1 MGFHVGAVAPRWET
15 FKASGLPGR
24 WGDLTV
30 SLRDSIKPP
39 MPDLGRLK
47 RLGIWLP
54 VVAIALLFG
63 FVEAVDIH
71 LHRFWGGFFHEYVP
85 HWLFHTII
93 YLGAIATVAV
103 GSLFFSKYIFDL
115 IHQKDRA
122 IRRQNQELAA
132 LNAVGAAINQ
142 SLDLDAVLS
151 RALDRVLDVTGAES
165 GEIFLQEEHSGDL
178 VLHAFQGIYAEAF
191 REMTRFKQK
200 EGFPGLIAVTGVPLV
215 VHGLREDPRFLRKAV
230 KEAGFQSYAGLPL
243 RSKGKIVGVMGVFA
257 MDPGRLKAE
266 DLDLLAGLGNQIG
279 LAIEHARLYARVK
292 EMSIADER
300 RRIAREMHDGLA
312 QALGLLYLKMGEV
325 EEHATACPM
334 ECPNQDGIRLMK
346 NVAAEAYDEVRQGIF
361 GLKMVS
367 KRLGLVPALTEYLH
381 NFMEQTGIST
391 ELKVADERAARLS
404 PRVEIQL
411 IRIVQEALANVRK
424 HARAR
429 HSSILL
435 EMDERK
441 TRVTVWDDGQGF
453 DPVHVTRR
461 GVCFGLQTMQER
473 AESVGGTLTIE
484 SQPGNGTQ
492 VIVQF
497 PIQGEGV
504 ASWSP

>member
-1 MGFHVGAVAPRWET
+1 
-15 FKASGLPGR
+15 
-24 WGDLTV
+24 
-30 SLRDSIKPP
+30 

-47 RLGIWLP
+47 HLGIWLP
-54 VVAIALLFG
+54 VVAIAFLFG
-63 FVEAVDIH
+63 FIEALDVH
-71 LHRFWGGFFHEYVP
+71 LHQFWGGFFHEYVP

-93 YLGAIATVAV
+93 YLGAIGAVAV
-103 GSLFFSKYIFDL
+103 GSLVFSNYIFDL

-132 LNAVGAAINQ
+132 LNAVGAAINE

-151 RALDRVLDVTGAES
+151 RALDRVLEVTGAES

-178 VLHAFQGIYAEAF
+178 VLHAFHGIYAEAF

-215 VHGLREDPRFLRKAV
+215 VNGLREDPRFLRKAV
-230 KEAGFQSYAGLPL
+230 KDAGFQSYAGLPL

-257 MDPGRLKAE
+257 MDPGRLKSE
-266 DLDLLAGLGNQIG
+266 DLDLLAALGNQIG
-279 LAIEHARLYARVK
+279 LAIEHASLYARVK
-292 EMSIADER
+292 EMSIGEER

-312 QALGLLYLKMGEV
+312 QNLGYLHLKMEEV
-325 EEHATACPM
+325 EAKATACPM

-346 NVAAEAYDEVRQGIF
+346 SVTAEAYDEVRQGIF

-367 KRLGLVPALTEYLH
+367 RHLGLVPALTEYLRD
-381 NFMEQTGIST
+381 FMEHTGIST
-391 ELKVADERAARLS
+391 ELRVADERATRLS

-411 IRIVQEALANVRK
+411 IRIIQEALANVRR
-424 HARAR
+424 HAQAR
-429 HSSILL
+429 HSSVLL
-435 EMDERK
+435 ELDEGQAK
-441 TRVTVWDDGQGF
+441 VTVRDDGQGF
-453 DPVHVTRR
+453 DPAQVTRR
-461 GVCFGLQTMQER
+461 GRVCFGLQTMQER
-473 AESVGGTLTIE
+473 AESVGGTFGVD

-492 VIVQF
+492 VTVRL
-497 PIQGEGV
+497 PIEGERV

>member
-1 MGFHVGAVAPRWET
+1 
-15 FKASGLPGR
+15 
-24 WGDLTV
+24 
-30 SLRDSIKPP
+30 
-39 MPDLGRLK
+39 MPDLRRLK
-47 RLGIWLP
+47 KLGIWLP
-54 VVAIALLFG
+54 VIAIALLFG

-71 LHRFWGGFFHEYVP
+71 LHRFWSGFFHEYVP
-85 HWLFHTII
+85 HWLFHTIV
-93 YLGAIATVAV
+93 YLGAIGAVVA
-103 GSLFFSKYIFDL
+103 GSLVFSNYIFDL
-115 IHQKDRA
+115 IHRKDQA

-132 LNAVGAAINQ
+132 LNAVGAAINE

-151 RALDRVLDVTGAES
+151 RALKRVLEVTGVES
-165 GEIFLQEEHSGDL
+165 GEIFLQEESSGDL
-178 VLHAFQGIYAEAF
+178 VMRGFHGIHPEAFQEI
-191 REMTRFKQK
+191 THFKGK
-200 EGFPGLIAVTGVPLV
+200 DGFPGQIAVTGTPLV
-215 VHGLREDPRFLRKAV
+215 VDGLREDPRFLRKAV

-266 DLDLLAGLGNQIG
+266 DLDLLAALGNQIG
-279 LAIEHARLYARVK
+279 LAVENAGLYARVK
-292 EMSIADER
+292 EMSIVDER

-334 ECPNQDGIRLMK
+334 ECPNRDGIRLIK
-346 NVAAEAYDEVRQGIF
+346 NVTAEAYEEVRQGIF

-391 ELKVADERAARLS
+391 ELKVADERATRLT

-424 HARAR
+424 HARAG
-429 HSSILL
+429 HSSVLL

-453 DPVHVTRR
+453 DPVHATRR
-461 GVCFGLQTMQER
+461 GVCFGLQIMQER

-497 PIQGEGV
+497 PIQGQGE